1 MRSFIYAKIYINSYL
16 KDYLIFISVS
26 IYAYLTIVSYF
37 KSNSSNII
45 SNLINYLYIF
55 SDSSSLIFLLFI
67 ITLFSSS
74 DVYLIIS
81 GSHVG
86 TYVNENFFINFLF
99 DVYYY

>member
-55 SDSSSLIFLLFI
+55 SDSSSLIFLWLNN
-67 ITLFSSS
+67 TLFSSS
-74 DVYLIIS
+74 DYLIIS